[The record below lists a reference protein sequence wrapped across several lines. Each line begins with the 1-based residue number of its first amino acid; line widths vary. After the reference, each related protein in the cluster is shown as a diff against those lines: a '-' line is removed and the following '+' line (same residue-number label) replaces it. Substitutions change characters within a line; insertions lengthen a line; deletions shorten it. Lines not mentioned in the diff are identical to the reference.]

1 MTVSDDEVAE
11 AMVLLLERSKLV
23 VEGAGAAAAAAILHR
38 KVRAP
43 SEGETC
49 AVLSGGNVDA
59 GRLVECIRLGETA
72 AGRRAVLVTVVPDR
86 PGALAGLLRIA
97 AEGGANVLDVAHLRE
112 GIDLHVR
119 ETAIRL
125 VLQTD
130 GPEHRDRVIESICAE
145 GFHARLEH
153 TALPTPSGAEE
164 AVNAH
169 ADLRDALA
177 EVSDL
182 ASGAAL
188 MHWDERTK
196 MPAAGRARPR
206 RPACDPRPDNP
217 RAPCLGRP
225 RAVSSTPRARSST
238 APIRTPTRR
247 ASSGFRPAS
256 GRRHGASPR
265 SCERRW
271 LERSRSPSTP
281 GWRPARKN
289 DFSQFLPHLEK
300 LVDLKRRYIEC
311 FEVEHPYDALLD
323 DFEPDASTPT
333 VAGILA
339 RLRSGLA
346 PLVERR
352 GSGGRHRQR
361 LPARRLPGGAP
372 AGLAQELAGSMPFE
386 PATWRLDD
394 TTHPF
399 ATSISR
405 ADVRLTTRYDASYLG
420 TAIWSVIHEAGHGLY
435 EAGMPDGVA
444 RTPAAAPRS
453 LGLHESQS
461 RLWEN
466 WVGRSRAYMG
476 PLLARL
482 RSHFP
487 DSFDSVEA
495 DELYRAANVV
505 RRSLI
510 RVEADELTY
519 NLHVAIRFEL
529 ELELFEEKLDVAD
542 LPEAWNARYRD
553 YLGLDVPD
561 DAHGV
566 LQDVHWA
573 GGAFGYFP
581 TYSLG
586 NVIAAQLW
594 ERAVQDVPELDAQLA
609 EGELEPLHAW
619 LRENLFR
626 HAGKFDAA
634 ATVERVVGSP
644 IDPAPLVAH
653 LEAKF
658 GDLYR

>member
-1 MTVSDDEVAE
+1 MSA
-11 AMVLLLERSKLV
+11 
-23 VEGAGAAAAAAILHR
+23 
-38 KVRAP
+38 
-43 SEGETC
+43 
-49 AVLSGGNVDA
+49 
-59 GRLVECIRLGETA
+59 
-72 AGRRAVLVTVVPDR
+72 
-86 PGALAGLLRIA
+86 
-97 AEGGANVLDVAHLRE
+97 
-112 GIDLHVR
+112 
-119 ETAIRL
+119 
-125 VLQTD
+125 Q
-130 GPEHRDRVIESICAE
+130 
-145 GFHARLEH
+145 
-153 TALPTPSGAEE
+153 
-164 AVNAH
+164 
-169 ADLRDALA
+169 ADLRNALA

-196 MPAAGRARPR
+196 MPAGGAPARADQLATLARITHDR
-206 RPACDPRPDNP
+206 LVSDD
-217 RAPCLGRP
+217 LGRLIDSASAELDGADP
-225 RAVSSTPRARSST
+225 DSDDASIVRVSAREWEKARRVPSELRAETARAESI
-238 APIRTPTRR
+238 AER
-247 ASSGFRPAS
+247 AWMA
-256 GRRHGASPR
+256 
-265 SCERRW
+265 
-271 LERSRSPSTP
+271 
-281 GWRPARKN
+281 AREEN
-289 DFSQFLPHLEK
+289 DFSRFLPHLEK
-300 LVDLKRRYIEC
+300 LVELKRRYIEC

-333 VAGILA
+333 VAAILE

-346 PLVERR
+346 PLVERTA
-352 GSGGRHRQR
+352 GAGKVTCGCLHGDFPVERQR
-361 LPARRLPGGAP
+361 
-372 AGLAQELAGSMPFE
+372 GLAQELAGSMPFE

-466 WVGRSRAYMG
+466 WVGRSRPFMA

-482 RSHFP
+482 REYFP
-487 DSFDSVEA
+487 EPFESVSE
-495 DELYRAANVV
+495 DDLYGAANVV

-529 ELELFEEKLDVAD
+529 ELELFEERLTVAD

-561 DAHGV
+561 DARGV

-594 ERAVQDVPELDAQLA
+594 ERATQDVPDLDAQLA
-609 EGELEPLHAW
+609 EGELEPLHSW

-658 GDLYR
+658 GELYR